1 MKETL
6 SSRTKRVLGYLALS
20 VFLAG
25 GCISLASMEMNPTR
39 WPSVCRPIFVLV
51 SFLFFQWL
59 YRDSKSTPEQEE
71 TIKKFK
77 EFKACKKVDKDKDK
91 DKDYYQRME

>member
-1 MKETL
+1 MNETL
-6 SSRTKRVLGYLALS
+6 STRTKRVLGYLALA

-25 GCISLASMEMNPTR
+25 GCISLASMEMNPLK

-59 YRDSKSTPEQEE
+59 YKETVSTPEQEE
-71 TIKKFK
+71 NIKKFK
-77 EFKACKKVDKDKDK
+77 EFKESKKSGKYKDKA
-91 DKDYYQRME
+91 KDYYKRME

>member
-1 MKETL
+1 MNETL
-6 SSRTKRVLGYLALS
+6 SQRAKRVLGYLAIA
-20 VFLAG
+20 VFLSG
-25 GCISLASMEMNPTR
+25 GCISLASMEMDPLK

-59 YRDSKSTPEQEE
+59 YKDNKSTPEQEE
-71 TIKKFK
+71 IIKKFK
-77 EFKACKKVDKDKDK
+77 EFKECKKVDKDK